1 MKKKVIPK
9 KWVIIFYFIASCF
22 NGFAQKQLELLG
34 QWRGSFPLNSGN
46 EIPFNFE
53 IVVSGKKD
61 TSLFFIN
68 GTDKYNGGKLVT
80 KKDSIY
86 ISLDQFDT
94 EIALAIINDQ
104 SLSGFWRKQNGAGSS
119 FPIHAEKNKP
129 RFSSSTNLSNNT
141 IGNSYSVEFTNDAG
155 KKIPSVGLFKQEGNR
170 LFATFLRIS
179 GDSRY
184 SEGIIEGNEFKLS
197 MFIGN
202 GPLLFVGKIN
212 KDGSIN
218 GEQIGL
224 KSNQTFTAIKNDSA
238 LLPATNNLTIVNNDK
253 PFNFSLQ
260 NALGK
265 KISLDDDRYKNKPVI
280 VTIGGTWCLN
290 CADEAMFLAPWYR
303 KNQSRGIEMI
313 TVQFEVVDDFVYAQK
328 TMNRFKQKFNIP
340 YEMVFGGTTDNAKV
354 LAALPALEKFYSFPT
369 TLFIDKNRKVFKIH
383 TGFSGP
389 ATGKFYTEFIREF
402 NQTVDELLKQ

>member
-1 MKKKVIPK
+1 MMKKYFLK
-9 KWVIIFYFIASCF
+9 KWAILFYFLFSCLY
-22 NGFAQKQLELLG
+22 GSSQKNLDLIG
-34 QWRGSFPLNSGN
+34 KWRGSFPLNNGK

-53 IVVSGKKD
+53 IVVGKKD
-61 TSLFFIN
+61 TTLFFIN
-68 GTDKYNGGKLVT
+68 GSDKYNGGKVFL

-94 EIALAIINDQ
+94 EMAFAINSKQ
-104 SLSGFWRKQNGAGSS
+104 RLSGYWRKQNGAGNS
-119 FPIHAEKNKP
+119 FPINAEKNKP
-129 RFSSSTNLSNNT
+129 RFSSLNILPNNT
-141 IGNSYSVEFTNDAG
+141 IGASYSVEFTNDAG

-184 SEGIIEGNEFKLS
+184 TEGIIEGNEFKLS
-197 MFIGN
+197 MFIGG

-212 KDGSIN
+212 NNGSIN

-224 KSNQTFTAIKNDSA
+224 KSIQTFTAIKNDA
-238 LLPATNNLTIVNNDK
+238 AQLPTTNNLTIVKNDR
-253 PFNFSLQ
+253 PFNFSFQ

-303 KNQSRGIEMI
+303 KNQQRGIEII

-328 TMNRFKQKFNIP
+328 TMTRFKQKFNIP
-340 YEMVFGGTTDNAKV
+340 YEMVFGGATDNAKV

-389 ATGKFYTEFIREF
+389 ATGKFYAEFIKEF

>member
-1 MKKKVIPK
+1 MKKKLFPK
-9 KWVIIFYFIASCF
+9 KWVIVFYFITSCY

-34 QWRGSFPLNSGN
+34 QWRGSFPLNGGN

-53 IVVSGKKD
+53 IVVSGKND
-61 TSLFFIN
+61 TSLFFVN
-68 GTDKYNGGKLVT
+68 GTDKYNGGKVFT

-94 EIALAIINDQ
+94 EMAFAIVNNQ
-104 SLSGFWRKQNGAGSS
+104 SVSGYWRKQNGGGNS
-119 FPIHAEKNKP
+119 FPIKAEKNKP
-129 RFSSSTNLSNNT
+129 RFSTSNKQSISN
-141 IGNSYSVEFTNDAG
+141 IGKSYSVEFTNDVG

-184 SEGIIEGNEFKLS
+184 TEGIIEENEFKLS

-212 KDGSIN
+212 PDGSIN

-224 KSNQTFTAIKNDSA
+224 KSIQTFKAIKNDTA
-238 LLPATNNLTIVNNDK
+238 HLPATTNLTIVNDDR
-253 PFNFSLQ
+253 PFNFSLK
-260 NALGK
+260 NAMGK

-303 KNQSRGIEMI
+303 KNQPRGIEVI

-328 TMNRFKQKFNIP
+328 TMTRFKQKFNIP

-369 TLFIDKNRKVFKIH
+369 TLFIDKNRKVYKIH

-389 ATGKFYTEFIREF
+389 ATGKFYADFIKEF